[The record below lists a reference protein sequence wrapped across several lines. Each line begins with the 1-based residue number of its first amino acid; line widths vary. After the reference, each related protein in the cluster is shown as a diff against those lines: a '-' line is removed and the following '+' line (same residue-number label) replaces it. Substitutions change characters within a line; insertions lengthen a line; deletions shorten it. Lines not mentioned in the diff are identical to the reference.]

1 MSLPFASAPAAASN
15 DDPASSRDS
24 SRDDIAQYARAYGFS
39 EVVAEARLRAQT
51 DVGKLVEKH
60 GSGVRVH
67 FDHSKRDSVGILIL
81 RAPGENTDALAA
93 ELSRVANTHA
103 NVQDVPVNDIALRQR
118 VETAAR
124 WVKRSQPAIRADAQ
138 GDDITGRVTLTVASI
153 EEQTQLDNTA
163 GKPAYVD
170 IITGPVSRPAYNIW
184 AGESTNSCTLGFGVR
199 NQFGTK
205 FASTAGHCPASAT
218 YQYGGVQFTTY
229 TAVYFGSSD
238 FRAYNVPGGNIA
250 TNILYTGSG
259 TRSITGTTGWSN
271 FGVGSFVCKYGKVTG
286 YNCGN
291 IVTKTKA
298 PNYVPGTQ
306 ATYVEVNGC
315 NQGSANLSASGDSGG
330 PWFSGNSAWGWMS
343 GGAGPN
349 SCGQNNGI
357 FMAVDYMAS
366 GMSVL
371 TS

>member
-1 MSLPFASAPAAASN
+1 M
-15 DDPASSRDS
+15 
-24 SRDDIAQYARAYGFS
+24 
-39 EVVAEARLRAQT
+39 
-51 DVGKLVEKH
+51 
-60 GSGVRVH
+60 
-67 FDHSKRDSVGILIL
+67 
-81 RAPGENTDALAA
+81 
-93 ELSRVANTHA
+93 
-103 NVQDVPVNDIALRQR
+103 NDIALRQR

-259 TRSITGTTGWSN
+259 TRSITGTTGWSTSALEACVQIREGDWLQLREHRHEDQGPQLCAGN
-271 FGVGSFVCKYGKVTG
+271 PSDLRRGEWLQPGLSESFRLGRLWRTMVLGQQCMGMD
-286 YNCGN
+286 
-291 IVTKTKA
+291 
-298 PNYVPGTQ
+298 
-306 ATYVEVNGC
+306 ER
-315 NQGSANLSASGDSGG
+315 
-330 PWFSGNSAWGWMS
+330 W
-343 GGAGPN
+343 GGAKFVRSEQRDLHGRRLH
-349 SCGQNNGI
+349 GVWHER
-357 FMAVDYMAS
+357 AD
-366 GMSVL
+366 VL
-371 TS
+371 SYDR